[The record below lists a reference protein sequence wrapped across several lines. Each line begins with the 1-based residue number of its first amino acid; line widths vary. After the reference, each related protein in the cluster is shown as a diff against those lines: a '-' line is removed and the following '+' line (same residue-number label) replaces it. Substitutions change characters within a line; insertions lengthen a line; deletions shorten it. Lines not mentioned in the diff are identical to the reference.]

1 MSSMLKFD
9 QTDDTP
15 ADGQMHLA
23 DVHGIFD
30 E

>member
-1 MSSMLKFD
+1 MSSMLEFD
-9 QTDDTP
+9 QTDDAP

-23 DVHGIFD
+23 DVHGIFA